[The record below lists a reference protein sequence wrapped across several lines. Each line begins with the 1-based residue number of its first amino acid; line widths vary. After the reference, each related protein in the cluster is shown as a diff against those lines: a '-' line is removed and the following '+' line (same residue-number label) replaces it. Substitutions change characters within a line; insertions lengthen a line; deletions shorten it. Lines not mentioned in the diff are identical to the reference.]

1 MIVKQKLKNSKLN
14 STNQS
19 AFTIVEL
26 LIVIVIIGILALIVI
41 ISYVNITKKAGET
54 VLISD
59 LDGAKK
65 TLMLYKSEHGSYP
78 ASLNGDNCPLD
89 EEGVVDNNYCLKHSS
104 GSRYTYTSTPPDFKL
119 IIDINDLAFEITGD
133 TAATT
138 SVKTAGQFYKW
149 KQVATGGYATCA
161 IEFDDHVYC
170 WGLNE
175 DGRLGNRSLPIGYSE
190 GGEIPNYTRSAVD
203 TDGVLAGKTIK
214 QVALSDRSTCVIASD
229 DKVYCWGAGND
240 GQLGNNTLTAS
251 STPVAVDMSGAL
263 NGKTAKSIAA
273 GYDHFC
279 IIGSDDKV
287 YCWGSNAW
295 GGLGNNSTEDSPV
308 PVAADGGA
316 LSGKFVKSV
325 SADLTTCAIDFDDKA
340 YCWGDYMYMRGDGY
354 YSPNSLTPIELN
366 ISALGGK
373 TVKSIQV
380 GFSVT
385 CLIASDDQAYCIGNG
400 ANGELGN
407 GTTQISYSFTPI
419 SQTGALNGKSI
430 KSMATTETPC
440 ALASDNQMYCWG
452 YGSWGMLGNG
462 ASSAVLVPTAV
473 KTSGELSGRYIK
485 SFSTTSNNRWHYCV
499 VADDDQ
505 IYCWGHNSAGQ
516 LGNGDSTRKYEPVH
530 AAALKVP
537 VPPPPMTTLSNKE
550 LYIAW
555 PGNSATSCKEWTVPG
570 GNTIKGFKVSQ
581 ATESN
586 YDFFKVYLDDVEKY
600 SKSGTLSDQFID
612 TSTTPGTKLKAC
624 VTTDS
629 SMQNGYGGEVTAVAY
644 N

>member
-1 MIVKQKLKNSKLN
+1 MIIKQKLNDRKPRLA
-14 STNQS
+14 TQS

-26 LIVIVIIGILALIVI
+26 LIVIVIIGILAIIVI
-41 ISYVNITKKAGET
+41 VSYMNISKKAGET

-65 TLMLYKSEHGSYP
+65 TLMLYKSEHGNYP
-78 ASLNGDNCPLD
+78 ASLNEDNCPLD

-104 GSRYTYTSTPPDFKL
+104 GSRFTYTSTPPDFKL

-133 TAATT
+133 TAPAP
-138 SVKTAGQFYKW
+138 SVKTVGQFYKW
-149 KQVATGGYATCA
+149 KQVAAGGYATCA
-161 IEFDDHVYC
+161 IEFDDHAYC

-190 GGEIPNYTRSAVD
+190 GGEIPNFTRSAVD

-214 QVALSDRSTCVIASD
+214 HIALSRVTSCAIASD
-229 DKVYCWGAGND
+229 NKVYCWGAGYD
-240 GQLGNNTLTAS
+240 GQLGNNTFTTS

-279 IIGSDDKV
+279 IIGSDDKA

-308 PVAADGGA
+308 PVVVDSGA
-316 LSGKFVKSV
+316 LSGKLVKSI
-325 SADLTTCAIDFDDKA
+325 SADLTTCAVDFDNKA

-366 ISALGGK
+366 VSALGGK

-385 CLIASDDQAYCIGNG
+385 CLTASDDQAYCIGNG
-400 ANGELGN
+400 ESGELGN
-407 GTTQISYSFTPI
+407 GTTQISYSLVPV
-419 SQTGALNGKSI
+419 SQSGTLNGKTI
-430 KSMATTETPC
+430 KSMSTAAVPC

-452 YGSWGMLGNG
+452 YGSWGLLGNG
-462 ASSAVLVPTAV
+462 ASNMVLTPTAV
-473 KTSGELSGRYIK
+473 KTSGSLSGRYIK

-499 VADDDQ
+499 IADDDQ
-505 IYCWGHNSAGQ
+505 IYCWGYNSAGQ
-516 LGNGDSTRKYEPVH
+516 LGNNDTTTSFEPVH
-530 AAALKVP
+530 ATLKEP

-550 LYIAW
+550 LYVAW
-555 PGNSATSCKEWTVPG
+555 PGNSTTACKEWTAPG
-570 GNTIKGFKVSQ
+570 GNTIKGFKLSQ
-581 ATESN
+581 ATESS
-586 YDFFKVYLDDVEKY
+586 YDFFKVYLNDVEKY
-600 SKSGTLSDQFID
+600 SKSGALTDQFID
-612 TSTTPGTKLKAC
+612 TSAAPGTRLKAC
-624 VTTDS
+624 VATDS
-629 SMQNGYGGEVTAVAY
+629 SVQNGYGGEVTGVIY